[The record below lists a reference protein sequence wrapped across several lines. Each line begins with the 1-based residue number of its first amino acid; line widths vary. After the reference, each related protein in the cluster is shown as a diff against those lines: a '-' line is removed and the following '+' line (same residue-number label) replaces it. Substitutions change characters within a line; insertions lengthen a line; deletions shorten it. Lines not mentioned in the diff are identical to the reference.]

1 MAKSI
6 DNSRVGGAHT
16 AWVGLRVPKSRT
28 LFEALLGQGAT
39 VGAGGEKVLNS
50 IAAVVDPGHSGIGVV
65 NLLGTPT
72 RAGHASDADIAARSL
87 AILVRKTRAED
98 HEAAPM
104 LADLAAQL
112 GYHEPAAEV
121 VPEPAPAPA
130 PAPSLT
136 GF

>member
-1 MAKSI
+1 MAKAT
-6 DNSRVGGAHT
+6 DNARPPGRHT
-16 AWVGLRVPKSRT
+16 QWTAVHVPKSRT
-28 LFEALLGQGAT
+28 LFDALLGQGAT

-50 IAAVVDPGHSGIGVV
+50 IAAVVDPGHCGIGVV

-87 AILVRKTRAED
+87 AILLRKARAEG

-112 GYHEPAAEV
+112 GYAEPAAA
-121 VPEPAPAPA
+121 PEPAAA
-130 PAPSLT
+130 QAPSLT